1 MTTIS
6 HADVIQDKI
15 LDIIKGSLSP
25 IQSKE
30 IAALLREVHGIS
42 MKQYEV
48 RDILWGSLKDKVI
61 YRGKPH
67 WDYSIK
73 EKLVFHY
80 EFANKSILYIDSGDQ
95 PLVSLRLSHANSEL
109 IYVINKGH
117 KDYNSEHE
125 KTILVFLKAWGKM
138 MFDLQSAEDMFYRYI
153 TYLR

>member
-1 MTTIS
+1 MTTIR

-25 IQSKE
+25 IKSKE
-30 IAALLREVHGIS
+30 IAALLRDVHGIS

-48 RDILWGSLKDKVI
+48 RDVLWGDLKDKVT

-67 WDYSIK
+67 WDSSFK

-80 EFANKSILYIDSGDQ
+80 ELANKSILYIDSGDQ
-95 PLVSLRLSHANSEL
+95 PLVSLRLSYANSEL

-117 KDYNSEHE
+117 KDYNVEHE
-125 KTILVFLKAWGKM
+125 KTILVFLRAWGKM
-138 MFDLQSAEDMFYRYI
+138 MVDMQSAGDMFYRYI
-153 TYLR
+153 NYLR